1 MNSRLIIFFVVVSNF
16 VSQADLLIHQRIL
29 QDNKLES
36 FPDCLVYKKKKD
48 CSSDLNFLGLLA
60 SHEEYYSLD

>member
-36 FPDCLVYKKKKD
+36 FPDCLVYKKKD
-48 CSSDLNFLGLLA
+48 FSSDSNFLGLLA